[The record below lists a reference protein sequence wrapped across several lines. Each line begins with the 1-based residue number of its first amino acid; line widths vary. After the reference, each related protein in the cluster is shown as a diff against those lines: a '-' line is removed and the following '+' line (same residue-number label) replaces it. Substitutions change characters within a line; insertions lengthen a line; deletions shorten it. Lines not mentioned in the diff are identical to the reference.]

1 MFFNRLFFSFLAI
14 MLAHSVFSQNSSPF
28 TGYWYGMLEFMGSEL
43 IITLD
48 IAADSEG
55 NLTGM
60 LHSPLQGAN
69 NIPITK
75 LTTRGD
81 SVYIEVKSMSAKIAG
96 KLSDDGNK
104 FDAVFTQAVFTIPM
118 QFERTEELFSLKRPQ
133 EPKPPFDYTSED
145 IFFENTKAGIRL
157 AGTITYPKGEGPFP
171 AVVLI
176 SGSGPQDRNEEIFG
190 HKPFLVIADY
200 LTSRG
205 IAVLRYDDRGVAQ
218 SKGDFAAA
226 TSFDF
231 ATDAEAA
238 VNYLRQQPN
247 INSNAIGIIGH
258 SEGGMIAPIIAASD
272 KSIAFIVLL
281 AGPGITGEK
290 VLLTQTEKIYRN
302 NGYSDSDIK
311 ILLTDARKTYSI
323 LKKHSD
329 KDKAAA
335 EIRKYLNK
343 RAKKAPADKHM
354 LYGYT
359 KQAAEIGIMALNSD
373 WFRSFLVFEPETYLK
388 DVDCPMLAL
397 FGEKDVQVLAIENSN
412 AMEGILAKYNKGNF
426 DIRVYDSKNHVFQN
440 AKTGNMMEYA
450 LIEETMA
457 TDVLQDIVDWI
468 LQNTAEN

>member
-1 MFFNRLFFSFLAI
+1 MIKKQLFFSILAI
-14 MLAHSVFSQNSSPF
+14 LLTHSVFSQNSSPF

-48 IAADSEG
+48 ISADSEA

-218 SKGDFAAA
+218 SKGDFA
-226 TSFDF
+226 
-231 ATDAEAA
+231 
-238 VNYLRQQPN
+238 
-247 INSNAIGIIGH
+247 
-258 SEGGMIAPIIAASD
+258 
-272 KSIAFIVLL
+272 
-281 AGPGITGEK
+281 
-290 VLLTQTEKIYRN
+290 
-302 NGYSDSDIK
+302 
-311 ILLTDARKTYSI
+311 
-323 LKKHSD
+323 
-329 KDKAAA
+329 
-335 EIRKYLNK
+335 
-343 RAKKAPADKHM
+343 
-354 LYGYT
+354 
-359 KQAAEIGIMALNSD
+359 
-373 WFRSFLVFEPETYLK
+373 
-388 DVDCPMLAL
+388 
-397 FGEKDVQVLAIENSN
+397 
-412 AMEGILAKYNKGNF
+412 
-426 DIRVYDSKNHVFQN
+426 
-440 AKTGNMMEYA
+440 
-450 LIEETMA
+450 
-457 TDVLQDIVDWI
+457 
-468 LQNTAEN
+468 